1 MLKIMN
7 DEDFIVSKTDIKG
20 KITYC
25 NEIFIE
31 FSGYTEKE
39 LLGKP
44 HNIIRHKEMPKAIF
58 KFLWDNIQKKEEVFA
73 YVLNKSKNE
82 DEYWVFA
89 NITAS
94 IDKNNNIIGYYSVRR
109 RPNEKA
115 LNEIIIPLYKEM
127 LRIEKSKSVS
137 DSFNYLLDILNEKGV
152 SYEEFILNIQK

>member
-1 MLKIMN
+1 MN
-7 DEDFIVSKTDIKG
+7 DEDFIVSKTDTKG

-25 NEIFIE
+25 NEIFIK

-44 HNIIRHKEMPKAIF
+44 HNIIRHQEMPKAIF

-94 IDKNNNIIGYYSVRR
+94 LDDRGNITGYYSVRR
-109 RPNEKA
+109 APSSRGVETMQR
-115 LNEIIIPLYKEM
+115 LY
-127 LRIEKSKSVS
+127 ST
-137 DSFNYLLDILNEKGV
+137 LLQAETSGGV
-152 SYEEFILNIQK
+152 SASLKLLEERLKKERQSYDEFLINLQK